1 MSSRIPSHNRSAVH
15 SFQNPLLETC
25 SVSTHPDS
33 RREMSPGRE
42 ERSACLTR
50 SDMAATR
57 WMQRKTRVHFQATN
71 FELLASPCVPASH
84 GMVSF

>member
-1 MSSRIPSHNRSAVH
+1 MSSRIPSHNCSAMH
-15 SFQNPLLETC
+15 SFQNPVLETC
-25 SVSTHPDS
+25 SVSTHPEF
-33 RREMSPGRE
+33 RGEMSAGRE

-50 SDMAATR
+50 FDMAATR
-57 WMQRKTRVHFQATN
+57 WVQRKTWAHFQATN